1 MEEVMIAKRG
11 ITKDSL
17 TNSYNEGK
25 DRRRDLFGC
34 MNLQFNQYISPK
46 KVKTICMYKNIL

>member
-1 MEEVMIAKRG
+1 MIAKRG